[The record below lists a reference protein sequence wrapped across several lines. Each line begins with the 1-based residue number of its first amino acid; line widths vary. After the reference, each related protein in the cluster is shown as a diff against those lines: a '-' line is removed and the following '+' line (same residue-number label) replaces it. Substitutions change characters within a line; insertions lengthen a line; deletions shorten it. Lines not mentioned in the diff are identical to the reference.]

1 MAIIARVSCGYG
13 GSDLMMGAQTSKRW
27 EKRERVGLQRSPEAA
42 DIFEKGQV
50 DSVFMF
56 FVFYLW

>member
-13 GSDLMMGAQTSKRW
+13 GSDLMMGAQRKRS
-27 EKRERVGLQRSPEAA
+27 EKRERVELQQSPEAA

-50 DSVFMF
+50 DSVFVF